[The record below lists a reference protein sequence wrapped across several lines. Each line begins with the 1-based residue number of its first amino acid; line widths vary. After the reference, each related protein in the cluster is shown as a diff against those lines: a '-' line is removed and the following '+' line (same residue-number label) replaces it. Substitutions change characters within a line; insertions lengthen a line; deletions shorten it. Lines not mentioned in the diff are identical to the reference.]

1 MIWLNFLIIVL
12 FTSQLFCFFWIIHF
26 KKMFDSQLK
35 LNQDILTITRLLNKY
50 GTNVWSQRDVETIIK
65 NIEEQKTV
73 KDA

>member
-1 MIWLNFLIIVL
+1 
-12 FTSQLFCFFWIIHF
+12 
-26 KKMFDSQLK
+26 MFDSQLK